1 MRLQA
6 LRGGKGEQIVESLRD
21 ALRDYSDEQ
30 LLDQYFNHREDYT
43 EEALNVMK
51 DEIARRG
58 IDEKDV
64 QKEMLE
70 KGESIASMP
79 GNLGKE
85 DFGVL
90 EHGFQRADIL
100 TAYAILRDSDI
111 VFYID
116 NPESEEEQ
124 PLYKINVL
132 KSSFD
137 QARDLLEEHFV
148 PGEEGNYVLRD
159 SDLKTRLKAFSFSDV
174 HISDKAAREQLE
186 VSFSEE
192 ERAEFAQLGERLL
205 READTI
211 EEEQERVIFFY
222 DSLEEMIEKLK
233 EQKVLKLTRTDL
245 LTILEVCQIYCD
257 DPQFPHVLDGT
268 VASLLSFF
276 YGQEI

>member
-1 MRLQA
+1 M
-6 LRGGKGEQIVESLRD
+6 ESLKE
-21 ALRDYSDEQ
+21 ALQYYSDEQ
-30 LLDQYFNHREDYT
+30 LLDQYTNHREEYT
-43 EEALNVMK
+43 EEALTVMK
-51 DEIARRG
+51 DEIVRRG
-58 IDEKDV
+58 IEEKDA

-70 KGESIASMP
+70 KGESIASIP

-85 DFGVL
+85 DFATL
-90 EHGFQRADIL
+90 EHGFSRADIL
-100 TAYAILRDSDI
+100 TAYAILRDSNI

-116 NPESEEEQ
+116 KPDSEEGQ
-124 PLYKINVL
+124 HLYTMHVL

-137 QARDLLEEHFV
+137 QARELLGEHFE

-174 HISDKAAREQLE
+174 HISDKAAKEQLE
-186 VSFSEE
+186 VSFSDE

-205 READTI
+205 READMI

-233 EQKVLKLTRTDL
+233 DQKVLKLTRTDL